1 MNVFFGR
8 TKDGD
13 LLEDHKCKARHEYF
27 GDIQP
32 GDYAFIRFADDGSYL
47 TRLRKFN
54 RFENTEGMEYAC
66 FDDVF
71 TFNRISIQ
79 KFASLKLFKI
89 DTNSVIFT
97 SRQVKSLGFF
107 KMELVDADDF
117 LNNIRNVNDFNNY
130 ISNENNFRLIEF
142 ASNEN
147 VNHSN
152 KNVQLYK
159 NGNFFDLLNSD
170 IDFMQELS
178 VRFDRNRYNDFLN
191 FLNNNPDIASNNKK
205 YKSQK
210 KVKRWLESNGT
221 SEEINILDLWDLFCS
236 RQRFRNDE
244 KDEEAELDSG
254 DDVEIESQYESDE
267 NFDGNE
273 AKNNMYVYNLLYFGA
288 PGTGKSFAVKKELK
302 AIISSNEPKIS
313 INEKEHKY
321 YERVTFRADSTYG
334 NFIGAYKP
342 VPLSNLSQGITY
354 KFVPGPFMRL
364 YVEAWKNPKKNYV
377 LLIEEL
383 NRAEAAAVFGDV
395 FQLLDRYN
403 DGFSEYDIT
412 TSEELKKFI
421 SSSDINAKNLK
432 ELKEEYSKNHSSEVI
447 DVDSI
452 ANGEIMILP
461 PNLYIRATMNS
472 ADQGVFPIDTAFKRR
487 WSTCYLQVDDGEV
500 NIPKTAII
508 EIAGKQV
515 GWNDLRKAINNVLKK
530 KVNEDKL
537 MGPFFI
543 KMSEMSSIET
553 CTYVFKN
560 KVLDYLV
567 NDAAKMMLKDI
578 FEIENSR
585 VLLSDLLNN
594 LETNGFDI
602 FSQYI
607 LNNISIIN
615 LNAEESISVNGVEE
629 CDDMDNTVSLEENKL

>member
-13 LLEDHKCKARHEYF
+13 LLEIHKCKARHEYF
-27 GDIQP
+27 GDIQR
-32 GDYAFIRFADDGSYL
+32 GDYAFIRFADDGPYL
-47 TRLRKFN
+47 TRLWKFN
-54 RFENTEGMEYAC
+54 KFENIEGTEYAC
-66 FDDVF
+66 FDNVF

-79 KFASLKLFKI
+79 EFASLKLFKI
-89 DTNSVIFT
+89 NTNSVVFT
-97 SRQVKSLGFF
+97 SRQAKSLGFF
-107 KMELVDADDF
+107 KMELVNDDDF
-117 LNNIRNVNDFNNY
+117 LNNIRNVDVFNNY
-130 ISNENNFRLIEF
+130 ITDENNFRLIEF
-142 ASNEN
+142 VSDKN
-147 VNHSN
+147 VNHSD
-152 KNVQLYK
+152 KNVQLYE

-170 IDFMQELS
+170 MDFMHELS
-178 VRFDRNRYNDFLN
+178 NEFNRNRYNDFLN
-191 FLNNNPDIASNNKK
+191 FLKNYPDIASNNKK

-210 KVKRWLESNGT
+210 KVRRWLENNGT
-221 SEEINILDLWDLFCS
+221 SEKISLLNLWDFFCS
-236 RQRFRNDE
+236 KQEFRNDE
-244 KDEEAELDSG
+244 KDIEAESDSS
-254 DDVEIESQYESDE
+254 DDEEIESQYESDE
-267 NFDGNE
+267 NE
-273 AKNNMYVYNLLYFGA
+273 MKNNRFVHNLLYFGA

-302 AIISSNEPKIS
+302 TIISSNEAKII

-342 VPLSNLSQGITY
+342 VPLSGLSQGITY

-412 TSEELKKFI
+412 TTEELKKFI
-421 SSSDINAKNLK
+421 SLAGINANNLS
-432 ELKEEYSKNHSSEVI
+432 ELKEEYSKNHSGEFI

-487 WSTCYLQVDDGEV
+487 WSTCYLQVDDGEMSV
-500 NIPKTAII
+500 PKTAII
-508 EIAGKQV
+508 EVAGKQV
-515 GWNDLRKAINNVLKK
+515 GWNDLRKAINNILKR

-543 KMSEMSSIET
+543 KMSEMSSVEA
-553 CTYVFKN
+553 CTYAFKN

-567 NDAAKMMLKDI
+567 NDAAKMTIKDV
-578 FEIENSR
+578 FEIENNR
-585 VLLSDLLNN
+585 VLLSDLLNDF
-594 LETNGFDI
+594 ETIGFDI
-602 FSQYI
+602 FSQDI
-607 LNNISIIN
+607 LNGVNVIN
-615 LNAEESISVNGVEE
+615 LNIEESINVNSVEE
-629 CDDMDNTVSLEENKL
+629 YDDMDNTTSLEENKL